1 MKLKS
6 GIIISELN
14 GEFFAVPSGAV
25 GKGFNGMIRMNGT
38 AAFIV
43 KMFQKGADEAEIVAA
58 LCDTYEV
65 DEAIAREDY
74 QAVKSQ
80 FESLDFFENE

>member
-25 GKGFNGMIRMNGT
+25 GKGFNGMIRMNTT
-38 AAFIV
+38 AAFIA
-43 KMFQKGADEAEIVAA
+43 KLFQKGADEAEVVAA
-58 LCDTYEV
+58 LCEKYEV
-65 DEAIAREDY
+65 DETIAREDY
-74 QAVKSQ
+74 HAVKNQ